1 MVSRLEC
8 ARTGR
13 HTRVESQATVAKAKA
28 GIERKKEGGA
38 MLMTVHQKGRAP
50 RASSIYCRWIRDTRR
65 EGAPLVTVW
74 IDSNMSWF
82 ERQFVVKPEAGR
94 FEERALEERGGAV
107 PVVSGRARSAQELTS
122 KR

>member
-1 MVSRLEC
+1 
-8 ARTGR
+8 
-13 HTRVESQATVAKAKA
+13 
-28 GIERKKEGGA
+28 
-38 MLMTVHQKGRAP
+38 MLMTVHQKVRAP

-74 IDSNMSWF
+74 IDSNMSCF

-94 FEERALEERGGAV
+94 FEEGALEEPGGAV
-107 PVVSGRARSAQELTS
+107 PVVSRRATSAQEITS